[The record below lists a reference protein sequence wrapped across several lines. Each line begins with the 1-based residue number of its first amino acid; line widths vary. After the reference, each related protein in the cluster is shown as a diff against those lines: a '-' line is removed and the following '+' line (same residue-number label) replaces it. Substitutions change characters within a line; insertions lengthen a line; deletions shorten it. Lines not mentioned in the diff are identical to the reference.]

1 MKKLSVLILL
11 ILCVTI
17 GGAYAAWSYT
27 GSTVSSVDRTVSH
40 GMTTATTDGDVGILE
55 IVSNDV
61 DVAIDQTADG
71 NYLAKL
77 VITGSITVSF
87 TPNPGAPDDVV
98 NNAIAA
104 VATLYT
110 KNASTN
116 TYDGKEIY
124 VSPVGSSVELTW
136 GEKQPD
142 GSFLATI
149 DADDIDTLLDLGGD
163 FVLDTHAKYLTFH
176 ALEENITLTVQ
187 FSQQ

>member
-1 MKKLSVLILL
+1 MKKLSVPILF

-40 GMTTATTDGDVGILE
+40 GMTTATTDGDVGILR

-61 DVAIDQTADG
+61 DVAIDRTAEG

-110 KNASTN
+110 KNADAN
-116 TYDGKEIY
+116 AYDGKEIY
-124 VSPVGSSVELTW
+124 VAPVGSSVELTW
-136 GEKQPD
+136 GEKQPFSI
-142 GSFLATI
+142 GFQLFGNPPLRSTSI
-149 DADDIDTLLDLGGD
+149 TRGGTRRIWSRMPGIEP
-163 FVLDTHAKYLTFH
+163 V
-176 ALEENITLTVQ
+176 TVPARNAERG
-187 FSQQ
+187 